1 LGINLLPRMEWG
13 IIPPDYEMAEFLLS
27 LGIFVFLLLGLL
39 YFDRE
44 FLQRERSQ
52 KKVN

>member
-1 LGINLLPRMEWG
+1 MEWG

-27 LGIFVFLLLGLL
+27 LGTFIYLLLALL
-39 YFDRE
+39 YFNRE